1 MFKVTLANWTRWIVF
16 ALSVHYT
23 PLFAPAPKE
32 TNVRCVN
39 VFHAGVA
46 CYAVRI
52 HCLLLL
58 ARTFRRQGEGERRR
72 RCVNP
77 SVSRLI
83 TETRVAWKFVQ
94 VCGRCFIET
103 LEISFSRFE
112 YRYLCGPS
120 LIGQRCWINEPP
132 RKAFIL
138 FRGKVASVCS
148 VYSPKIVAY

>member
-23 PLFAPAPKE
+23 PLFAPARKE

-46 CYAVRI
+46 CYAVP
-52 HCLLLL
+52 LL
-58 ARTFRRQGEGERRR
+58 ALACSDVSAAGRGRKTASLPR
-72 RCVNP
+72 VNP